1 MTPDERSAS
10 HSPSPRPGERGPGG
24 EGSEAQP
31 PTAESSG
38 YRFELRLPLRHTD
51 SFGGTPFVHGGVM
64 LALTEIALD
73 AYDAAAGIP
82 SHRDV
87 LRFQTHSDMR
97 YLAPL
102 RWDDACIV
110 RMRCVEARAGR
121 LRFECELAAASTG
134 APVARI
140 AHRYAYVGAQSGRA
154 ETPADWPAIAAAIR
168 AYEPS
173 PVPGDDSDSDSDSPS
188 PRPGERGPGG
198 EGSGEHGRRESP
210 RDGAEARP

>member
-1 MTPDERSAS
+1 MRAPT
-10 HSPSPRPGERGPGG
+10 RGPGG

-31 PTAESSG
+31 PTAESSA

-73 AYDAAAGIP
+73 AYDAAAGVP
-82 SHRDV
+82 AHRDV
-87 LRFQTHSDMR
+87 LRFQTHSELR

-102 RWDDACIV
+102 RWDDAAIV

-121 LRFECELAAASTG
+121 LRFECELAAASSG
-134 APVARI
+134 ALVARI
-140 AHRYAYVGAQSGRA
+140 AHRYAYVNAQTGRA

-168 AYEPS
+168 AYEPA
-173 PVPGDDSDSDSDSPS
+173 PVPGDDANSNSDSPSDSPS

-198 EGSGEHGRRESP
+198 EGSRERPGGEGSAPP
-210 RDGAEARP
+210 RASATP